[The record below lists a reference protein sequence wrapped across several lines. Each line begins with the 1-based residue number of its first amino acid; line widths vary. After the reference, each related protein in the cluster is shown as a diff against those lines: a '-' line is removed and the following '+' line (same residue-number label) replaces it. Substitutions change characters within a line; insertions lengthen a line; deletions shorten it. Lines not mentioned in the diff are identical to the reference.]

1 MKKVNWIYDM
11 NKLGLF
17 LAKNTTHILGLFFW
31 AGPSGPAFIGHHSA
45 WCRNW

>member
-1 MKKVNWIYDM
+1 MKKVSWIYDM

-17 LAKNTTHILGLFFW
+17 WAKNTTHILGLYFLGW
-31 AGPSGPAFIGHHSA
+31 ASGLAFIGRHSA